1 MKWLNTMLKINKKKP
16 QKSEVYVSPGSQHV
30 GLTDDLEQNKRSLLE
45 IFRHTADF
53 CAEEISIGGK
63 EAVAYWLT
71 TMTDSKEITGKIIQP
86 FLSMNET
93 YISDMNDSTLSIICK
108 EYIRTSQY
116 QILDHL
122 DQTIKEILT
131 GNVVILLSGS
141 NKAIS
146 ITIGLSQVRSIDEPS
161 TQTIIR
167 GPKDSFIESAETN
180 LSLIRRRI
188 KNAGLKFQKYTIGT
202 ETGTTVYLAYMD
214 GIINKEIL
222 AEIQKRLNKTNSNA
236 IFDSGTLEEYI
247 VDKTLTPFPL
257 IYNSERPDSIAAHL
271 ISGKAAII
279 VDGSPFVLSMPAV
292 FSDFFQVS
300 EDYYQPFMMSSFVRC
315 LRYVAFLIALLFPA
329 IFISIMT
336 YHHELIPTELLVS
349 ISSQREALPFPSVV
363 EILIMEITF
372 EILREAGIR
381 MPRAVGPTV
390 SIVGGLVIGQA
401 AVEAG
406 VISSIMV
413 IIVAIT
419 AISSFV
425 SPIYSLSVSTRLL
438 RFILIILGTIIG
450 LYGVILG
457 LIILLAHMC
466 SLRSFGVPFMA
477 PFAPLILE
485 EQDDV
490 IIRFPAWSLKKRPG
504 YLKPESMLTQPNA
517 YPPSP
522 PPLDKEMDNQ

>member
-1 MKWLNTMLKINKKKP
+1 MNWLKTLLNMNKRKP
-16 QKSEVYVSPGSQHV
+16 IIGGYYVSPGSQPV
-30 GLTDDLEQNKRSLLE
+30 VLKADLNQNKSSLLE
-45 IFRHTADF
+45 VFKNTADF
-53 CAEEISIGGK
+53 HAEDISIGGN
-63 EAVAYWLT
+63 EAVLFWLT
-71 TMTDSKEITGKIIQP
+71 TMADAKEISGKILQA
-86 FLSMNET
+86 FLSINESH
-93 YISDMNDSTLSIICK
+93 ISGFNEFTLLNFCK
-108 EYIRTSQY
+108 EFIPASQY
-116 QILDHL
+116 QILEYL
-122 DQTIKEILT
+122 DQTTKEILS
-131 GNVVILLSGS
+131 GNVVLFISGF
-141 NKAIS
+141 NKAIA
-146 ITIGLSQVRSIDEPS
+146 ITIGHSQLRSIDEPS

-188 KNAGLKFQKYTIGT
+188 KNAHLKFQKYTIGT

-214 GIINKEIL
+214 GIINMGIL
-222 AEIQKRLNKTNSNA
+222 AEIQKRLNETHTNA

-247 VDKTLTPFPL
+247 VDKTFTPFPL

-279 VDGSPFVLSMPAV
+279 VDGSPFVLSLPAV

-349 ISSQREALPFPSVV
+349 ITSQREALPFPSVV

-406 VISSIMV
+406 VVSSIMV
-413 IIVAIT
+413 IIVSIT

-438 RFILIILGTIIG
+438 RFILIILGTMIG

-457 LIILLAHMC
+457 MIILLGHMC
-466 SLRSFGVPFMA
+466 SLRSVGVPFMA

-485 EQDDV
+485 DHDDV
-490 IIRFPAWSLKKRPG
+490 IIRFPAWSTKKRPS
-504 YLKPESMLTQPNA
+504 YLKPESILTQPNA
-517 YPPSP
+517 ESPTPPPSN
-522 PPLDKEMDNQ
+522 KEVDNK

>member
-1 MKWLNTMLKINKKKP
+1 MKWMKTLLKINRRKIP
-16 QKSEVYVSPGSQHV
+16 KSEIYVSPGSQHI
-30 GLTDDLEQNKRSLLE
+30 GLKADLNQNKSSLLK
-45 IFRHTADF
+45 IFENTADF
-53 CAEEISIGGK
+53 HAEEISIGDK
-63 EAVAYWLT
+63 EAVLLWLT
-71 TMTDSKEITGKIIQP
+71 TMTDAKEISGRILQP
-86 FLSMNET
+86 FLSINESH
-93 YISDMNDSTLSIICK
+93 ISSFNEITLLNFCK
-108 EYIRTSQY
+108 EYIPTSQY
-116 QILDHL
+116 QILEHL
-122 DQTIKEILT
+122 DQTTKEILS
-131 GNVVILLSGS
+131 GNVVLLISGF
-141 NKAIS
+141 NKAIA
-146 ITIGLSQVRSIDEPS
+146 ITIGLSQVRPIDEPS

-214 GIINKEIL
+214 GIINREIL
-222 AEIQKRLNKTNSNA
+222 AEIQKRLNETHSNA

-247 VDKTLTPFPL
+247 VDKTFTPFPL

-279 VDGSPFVLSMPAV
+279 VDGSPFVLSLPAV

-315 LRYVAFLIALLFPA
+315 LRYAAFLIALLFPA
-329 IFISIMT
+329 IFLSLMT

-349 ISSQREALPFPSVV
+349 ISSQHEALPFPTVV

-381 MPRAVGPTV
+381 MPRAVGQTV

-406 VISSIMV
+406 VVSSIMV
-413 IIVAIT
+413 IIVSIT

-425 SPIYSLSVSTRLL
+425 TPIYSLSVSTRLL
-438 RFILIILGTIIG
+438 RFILIILGTIMG

-457 LIILLAHMC
+457 LIVLLGHMC

-485 EQDDV
+485 EHDDV
-490 IIRFPAWSLKKRPG
+490 IIRFPAWSIKKRPG
-504 YLKPESMLTQPNA
+504 YLNPESKLTQPNA
-517 YPPSP
+517 DSP
-522 PPLDKEMDNQ
+522 TPPLADKEVDNK